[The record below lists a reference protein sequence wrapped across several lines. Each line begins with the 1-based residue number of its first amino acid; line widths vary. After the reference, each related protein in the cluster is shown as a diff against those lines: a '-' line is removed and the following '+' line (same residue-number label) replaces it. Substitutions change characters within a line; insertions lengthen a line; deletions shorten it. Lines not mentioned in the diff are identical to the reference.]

1 MKQEMND
8 GITGVHPFT
17 GMDYRTPVFCFV
29 LFFLPFIATPN
40 HKSV

>member
-17 GMDYRTPVFCFV
+17 GMDYWTGLLDYNLFLFCFV
-29 LFFLPFIATPN
+29 FLAFYSQT
-40 HKSV
+40 